1 MNFVCPV
8 CKKEYAVSLEAARHV
23 MGTGDKKHRDW
34 LASEGENYGDL
45 LVLQATNPG
54 ERELYGR
61 RPTHRKGAEEVI
73 RYTKN
78 NYGPPALEPGVS
90 VSSPITEYWAISR
103 RFL

>member
-54 ERELYGR
+54 NASYMVVAQLIE
-61 RPTHRKGAEEVI
+61 KAQ
-73 RYTKN
+73 KK
-78 NYGPPALEPGVS
+78 
-90 VSSPITEYWAISR
+90 
-103 RFL
+103 

>member
-1 MNFVCPV
+1 MNLICPV

-54 ERELYGR
+54 NASYMVVANLIEKAQDKL
-61 RPTHRKGAEEVI
+61 K
-73 RYTKN
+73 K
-78 NYGPPALEPGVS
+78 
-90 VSSPITEYWAISR
+90 
-103 RFL
+103 